1 MIAAQVLGQRREPAA
16 EEPLRALV
24 RDRDPFLAAQ
34 ALHSLIAI
42 VGVAALTGEVLEPLA
57 RSGAPA
63 VNRVALRALR
73 RARVIATGAQRSRRW
88 AITAALATVGLTIA
102 AGLVAIASR
111 SPLSSS
117 APVNATSARAPIT
130 ALFMVLAA
138 AGIVVIVAI
147 VALIWP
153 RRGSDEPEFV
163 YERPGVSW
171 ISKLIAILLP
181 LALGAALVVA
191 AIVGAH
197 GAQRASGVGNA
208 SLVGTGS
215 AGRLVDERPSAGGG
229 FVLPGW
235 LPYTVI
241 AIVALAAALA
251 IVVLLVRRQGH
262 RRRATR
268 QRRRQLRGRSGDRG
282 ARYGGRSPRR
292 GDRCRIRRWRARLP
306 RTESRARRP
315 EAPRG
320 IPRPPARGTRRR
332 HRRRADSDGALRGG
346 EVAAPIRSPSAS
358 ASSRSPHCG
367 NCALGWK
374 AMVGGD
380 ADRRAGARLARR
392 SRSRRRSVAAAAPRP
407 DRARRGAAPI

>member
-1 MIAAQVLGQRREPAA
+1 M
-16 EEPLRALV
+16 
-24 RDRDPFLAAQ
+24 
-34 ALHSLIAI
+34 
-42 VGVAALTGEVLEPLA
+42 
-57 RSGAPA
+57 
-63 VNRVALRALR
+63 
-73 RARVIATGAQRSRRW
+73 IATGAQRSRRW

-251 IVVLLVRRQGH
+251 IVVLLVRH
-262 RRRATR
+262 RVTDDEPRGSDVASSAVGAAIGALDTAVDPRAAVIAAYQAMEGTFAAY
-268 QRRRQLRGRSGDRG
+268 GIARS
-282 ARYGGRSPRR
+282 A
-292 GDRCRIRRWRARLP
+292 
-306 RTESRARRP
+306 T
-315 EAPRG
+315 EAPREYLVRLLAG
-320 IPRPPARGTRRR
+320 RGAGTDDVRTLTGLFEEARST
-332 HRRRADSDGALRGG
+332 
-346 EVAAPIRSPSAS
+346 PIRSPSAS
-358 ASSRSPHCG
+358 ASCARHIAGTARSVG
-367 NCALGWK
+367 KRWSAVTLIVELALVLLAALG
-374 AMVGGD
+374 AVMFRGC
-380 ADRRAGARLARR
+380 
-392 SRSRRRSVAAAAPRP
+392 AAPRP